1 MTTVPGITSRHD
13 PAEQKLAACLR
24 QIESYAADFTIY
36 TYGSATAGLYDG
48 GAAAIVTT
56 GPPVSPN
63 VIKELD
69 RLGRK
74 FTSSYQEE
82 RAALLETLTWIEEK
96 ENYDYNRVLICTD
109 SQSLCIA
116 LEAANSSLLK
126 TIQRLDQLIAEVHIQ
141 WILGY
146 SDVPGN
152 ELADV
157 RAKAATE
164 KTDQE
169 RSPISMNAA

>member
-1 MTTVPGITSRHD
+1 MSTVPGITSRHN
-13 PAEQKLAACLR
+13 PVEQKLATCLH

-36 TYGSATAGLYDG
+36 TDGSATAGFYDG
-48 GAAAIVTT
+48 GVAAIVTT

-109 SQSLCIA
+109 SQSL
-116 LEAANSSLLK
+116 
-126 TIQRLDQLIAEVHIQ
+126 
-141 WILGY
+141 
-146 SDVPGN
+146 
-152 ELADV
+152 
-157 RAKAATE
+157 
-164 KTDQE
+164 
-169 RSPISMNAA
+169 